1 MRDGPVPQD
10 LKHVQVLPAA
20 RARDIDSEPDLVGQ
34 AQRNVKEKTNPNSY
48 GSIAA
53 TCREDGHE

>member
-1 MRDGPVPQD
+1 MPQD

-53 TCREDGHE
+53 TCREDGNE